1 MTPSWIIL
9 RMNKRWCLWKVSIYI
24 IDLGTDF
31 KSVIGTTYWCSM
43 VNLCHHLS
51 CLFVCLFLVG
61 FWFFGKGGGAFSN
74 LNHQYADYQRKMFA
88 EVQYSNNINKRIIQ
102 QSFLLPKCTC
112 NNVIF
117 ATCKK
122 QTNKKTNQKPKT
134 NKNKTKEKQNSH
146 NNIRICQYE

>member
-1 MTPSWIIL
+1 MLEQNGPITKSYLIKSHYGITYIYSQDGHKYVYNWVNKDDDNAAFKWPL
-9 RMNKRWCLWKVSIYI
+9 REFVNKRWCLWKVSIYI

-88 EVQYSNNINKRIIQ
+88 EVQYSNNVQ
-102 QSFLLPKCTC
+102 
-112 NNVIF
+112 
-117 ATCKK
+117 
-122 QTNKKTNQKPKT
+122 
-134 NKNKTKEKQNSH
+134 
-146 NNIRICQYE
+146 